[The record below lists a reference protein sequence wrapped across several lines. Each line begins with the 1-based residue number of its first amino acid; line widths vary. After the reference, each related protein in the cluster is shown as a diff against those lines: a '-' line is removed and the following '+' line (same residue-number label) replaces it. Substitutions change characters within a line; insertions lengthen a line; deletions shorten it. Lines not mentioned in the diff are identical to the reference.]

1 MGKKSTSIPGPDP
14 RLVEAQMRSMGIQ
27 DQAIQQVMDL
37 AQKQYEANAE
47 FLPMQ
52 KEALQFGLDA
62 QRQAYDDSRSDRDFF
77 LGRRGALSGVQDQ
90 MIADASKFSS
100 ESEQNSRAQAAQ
112 AQIAQQFQNA
122 REGNDRAMASMG
134 VSPASG
140 RYADMMTRVGIDQAR
155 LGVAAANDARRSAR
169 DEGRML
175 QDRANNALAGYPAQ
189 GMAATGAGAG
199 YGAGGVGVANAGVG
213 GINAGYGATAG
224 TYGVGGGM
232 AGQMGNNA
240 TNMWNAQANYKL
252 QADQLGGADLSGIGA
267 IAGGAAK
274 LWQSGLPQAI
284 FAGSARAY
292 KQDVDRVGT
301 HPALGIGVYRFRYTP
316 ALRARWGAGWKIGVM
331 ADELAAVLPGAVGV
345 DADGFTV
352 VDYGQVWGA
361 A

>member
-1 MGKKSTSIPGPDP
+1 
-14 RLVEAQMRSMGIQ
+14 MRSMGIQ

-52 KEALQFGLDA
+52 KEALQFGMDA
-62 QRQAYDDSRSDRDFF
+62 QRQAYADSRKDREFF
-77 LGRRGALSGVQDQ
+77 LGRRDALSGVQDQ
-90 MIADASKFSS
+90 MIADAKTFSS
-100 ESEQNSRAQAAQ
+100 PAEQERQATAAQ
-112 AQIAQQFQNA
+112 AQAAQQFQNA
-122 REGNDRAMASMG
+122 REGNARAMASMG

-140 RYADMMTRVGIDQAR
+140 RYADMMTRVGVDQAR
-155 LGVAAANDARRSAR
+155 IGVGAANEARLSAR
-169 DEGRML
+169 NEGRML

-199 YGAGGVGVANAGVG
+199 YGAGGVNVANAGVG

-224 TYGVGGGM
+224 TYGAGGGM
-232 AGQMGNNA
+232 AGQMGSNA

-267 IAGGAAK
+267 LAGGAAK

-284 FAGSARAY
+284 FASARAY
-292 KQDVDRVGT
+292 KQDVERIGT
-301 HPALGIGVYRFRYTP
+301 HAGLGIGVYRFRYTP
-316 ALRARWGAGWKIGVM
+316 ALRARWGSGWKLGVM
-331 ADELAAVLPGAVGV
+331 ADELASVLPGAVGV